1 MSIGVAYAAEHKLI
15 MIGWGRP
22 GSSLTD
28 QASLGVLAASVP
40 RDVVDA
46 AVAARG
52 ALDAA
57 GVTLFVALGHT
68 TVPQAR
74 RLR

>member
-1 MSIGVAYAAEHKLI
+1 M
-15 MIGWGRP
+15 MGWGLP

-28 QASLGVLAASVP
+28 LASLGVLAASVP

-46 AVAARG
+46 AVTARG

-57 GVTLFVALGHT
+57 GVTLFVALGKT
-68 TVPQAR
+68 TVPQTR